1 MATFLDNRRRH
12 NWKRFNSQMNNAYQ
26 FRRSSPYLDPYSQNP
41 LVFCV
46 ILDTSRNITKHKSAS
61 QKRRD
66 EQRRELFNSRK
77 SVCVSMPF
85 SDLSNNDLA
94 KVMPKHFPCKR
105 DTDMIR
111 ASNLDPKSSKINKL
125 TSDLEQ
131 TQTTIVRL
139 ENTLAEERKSLR
151 IAEEQA
157 VLSTEQITKLRA
169 EVNMATALK
178 EMREE
183 TIEEIKTNN
192 SSLKQQLDA
201 SLRECHGLTL
211 ESEHKLKLQNQEIIQ
226 KLIRIQELEK
236 QLHDKDSSLN
246 CTKCGESECSPNN
259 CAALFNIC
267 KNCSKRGH
275 FTKLCNFI
283 CATCGDVEF
292 HRREHCR
299 AVAYSSKCQA
309 CGIQGHFQGTKACP
323 GKGSYCARRGRRR

>member
-1 MATFLDNRRRH
+1 MATLQNNRRRH
-12 NWKRFNSQMNNAYQ
+12 NWKRFNNQIYNAYQ
-26 FRRSSPYLDPYSQNP
+26 FRRSSPYFYPYSQSP

-85 SDLSNNDLA
+85 SDLSNNDLE
-94 KVMPKHFPCKR
+94 KVMPKHFPRKR

-183 TIEEIKTNN
+183 TIEELKTNN

-283 CATCGDVEF
+283 CATCGDV
-292 HRREHCR
+292 RRMAENGF
-299 AVAYSSKCQA
+299 ASPPPLGNFAD
-309 CGIQGHFQGTKACP
+309 I
-323 GKGSYCARRGRRR
+323 SYLVEN